1 MNNSASP
8 GSGFRWASIGILIG
22 GLALLLVAI
31 QFIPV
36 RRTNPPVTS
45 HIQWDSP
52 QTEALLQ
59 RACMDC
65 HSNETRWPWYSSV
78 APASW
83 LLYYDVER
91 GRSGLNLSAYVP
103 TPGQTEHSEAA
114 EPDDLAY
121 WLGRSLASVQAE
133 EDEEHPGEHNLGDHI
148 QEVMEN
154 NSMPPA
160 FYTTLHPQAR
170 LTQAEREQLT
180 QGLIKSLDLVPTE

>member
-1 MNNSASP
+1 
-8 GSGFRWASIGILIG
+8 
-22 GLALLLVAI
+22 
-31 QFIPV
+31 
-36 RRTNPPVTS
+36 
-45 HIQWDSP
+45 
-52 QTEALLQ
+52 
-59 RACMDC
+59 
-65 HSNETRWPWYSSV
+65 V

-91 GRSGLNLSAYVP
+91 GRSGLNLSTYVP

-121 WLGRSLASVQAE
+121 RLGRSLASVQAE

-160 FYTTLHPQAR
+160 FYNTLHPQAR

-180 QGLIKSLDLVPTE
+180 QGLIKSLDLLPTE